1 MALEAVSALYEVTA
15 GVQVLSRSAK
25 IDQQTKRRS
34 SYQIVSNVEGKLGTK
49 FLQFILSVS

>member
-1 MALEAVSALYEVTA
+1 MYEMTA
-15 GVQVLSRSAK
+15 GVQVLSQSAK

>member
-15 GVQVLSRSAK
+15 GVQVLSQSAK

-34 SYQIVSNVEGKLGTK
+34 SYQIVSNVERKLGTK